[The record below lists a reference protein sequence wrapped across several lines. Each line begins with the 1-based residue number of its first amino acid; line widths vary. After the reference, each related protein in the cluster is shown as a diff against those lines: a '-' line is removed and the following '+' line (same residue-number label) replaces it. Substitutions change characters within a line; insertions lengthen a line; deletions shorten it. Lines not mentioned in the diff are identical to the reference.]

1 MSEPTASTSL
11 ADEIDIASHDAYV
24 DGVPWEQFARLRAEA
39 PVFRHRKVEPEQPDD
54 GFWVLSRHADCVRTN
69 RQWEHFSSQ
78 RKGTILTEDRPDLD
92 MARMML
98 DLDPPEHTRLRQLV
112 SRGFTPKV
120 IRSMDGHFREVAGQ
134 IIGDAVAR
142 SSFDFVTD
150 IAAELPLIAIAELLG
165 LPTEDRHKVF
175 KWSNTM
181 IGSNDP
187 EYSTGDP
194 IAPQTAMMELY
205 MYANE
210 LAAARKIEPRQD
222 IITTLLEADGEQQLT
237 EHEFDLFVLLL
248 SVAGNETTRN
258 ATAQGLLAFI
268 EHPEQWKL
276 LKSDPGKYLD
286 GAIEEVLRFGTPVM
300 HFRRTATS
308 DLEIGGQHIKEG
320 DAVVMYYI
328 SADRDEDVFTDP
340 NTFDITRSPNPHLA
354 FGGGGPHHCLG
365 VSLARLE
372 MRIMFEQ
379 LLDRVDSFTLNAPP
393 ARLRSNFIHGLKH
406 LEVTAK
412 PA

>member
-1 MSEPTASTSL
+1 MTL

-78 RKGTILTEDRPDLD
+78 RKGTILTEDRPDLEL
-92 MARMML
+92 ARMML

-134 IIGDAVAR
+134 IIGDAVSR
-142 SSFDFVTD
+142 GSFDFVTD

-194 IAPQTAMMELY
+194 LAPQTAMTELY

-222 IITTLLEADGEQQLT
+222 IITTLLEADGDQQLT

-268 EHPEQWKL
+268 EHPDQWKL
-276 LKSDPGKYLD
+276 LKSDPGTYID

-300 HFRRTATS
+300 HFRRTATT

-320 DAVVMYYI
+320 EPVVMYYI

-340 NTFDITRSPNPHLA
+340 DTFDITRSPNPHLA

-379 LLDRVDSFTLNAPP
+379 LLDHVDEFTLNAPP

-412 PA
+412 PAT